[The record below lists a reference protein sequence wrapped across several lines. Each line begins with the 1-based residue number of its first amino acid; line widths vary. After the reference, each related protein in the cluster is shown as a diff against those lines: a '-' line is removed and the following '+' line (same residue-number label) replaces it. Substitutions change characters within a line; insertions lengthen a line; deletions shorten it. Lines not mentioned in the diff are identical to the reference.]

1 MVFKPAIWYPIA
13 VGLSVLNVV
22 ALAFTAGPAQPL
34 HAASHVALAVTFG
47 WWAYRLR
54 QRRGA
59 SEPQER
65 FELVDEVDALDA
77 EVSKLRLEL
86 SELHE
91 RLDFAERLLAQR
103 PEPRAGPPR

>member
-22 ALAFTAGPAQPL
+22 AIAFTAGPAQPL
-34 HAASHVALAVTFG
+34 HAASHAALAVAFG

-54 QRRGA
+54 QHRGA
-59 SEPQER
+59 SEPPER
-65 FELVDEVDALDA
+65 LDLADEVDALDA
-77 EVSKLRLEL
+77 EVSTLRLEL
-86 SELHE
+86 GELHE

-103 PEPRAGPPR
+103 PEPRTGPQR

>member
-1 MVFKPAIWYPIA
+1 MTFKPAIWYPIA
-13 VGLSVLNVV
+13 VGLSVVNVI
-22 ALAFTAGPAQPL
+22 AIAFTAGPAQPL
-34 HAASHVALAVTFG
+34 HAASHAALAVAFG

-59 SEPQER
+59 SEPQAR
-65 FELVDEVDALDA
+65 LDTLDALDALDA
-77 EVSKLRLEL
+77 EVSKLRQEV

-91 RLDFAERLLAQR
+91 RLDFAERLLAQK

>member
-1 MVFKPAIWYPIA
+1 MTFKPAIWYPIA
-13 VGLSVLNVV
+13 VGLSVVNLG
-22 ALAFTAGPAQPL
+22 AIAFTAGPNQPL
-34 HAASHVALAVTFG
+34 HAASHGALALAFG

-65 FELVDEVDALDA
+65 LDLVDELDALDA
-77 EVSKLRLEL
+77 EVSKLRLEV

-103 PEPRAGPPR
+103 PEPRAGPQR